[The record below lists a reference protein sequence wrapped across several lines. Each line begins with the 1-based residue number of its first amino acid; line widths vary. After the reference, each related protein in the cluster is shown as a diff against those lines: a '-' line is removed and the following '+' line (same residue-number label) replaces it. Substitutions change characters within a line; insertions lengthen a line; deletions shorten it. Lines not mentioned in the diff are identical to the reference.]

1 MKINLQKI
9 VDRVIIENY
18 LGPTIVTSVILCT
31 IIYSLEQSDKSYRKL
46 NVETT
51 NTTEASL
58 KLGSVGL
65 IEEVF

>member
-9 VDRVIIENY
+9 VNRMMIENY

-31 IIYSLEQSDKSYRKL
+31 IIYFLGQSDKSDRKL

-51 NTTEASL
+51 NTTEASP
-58 KLGSVGL
+58 KLGSIGPT
-65 IEEVF
+65 EQVF